1 MGTVLMFDH
10 RTYAR
15 GYTYC
20 SSYLGQPGAALLT
33 LLPVLACVVRAHQ
46 FTQNALLKRP
56 QACTQVPL
64 GWTRASEYPTL
75 VAPWLHGEPHQSRE
89 ECLAAF
95 ATGKPPRR
103 WPHVYTGNV
112 AQGAAMFRPA
122 LPALPAVPS
131 TALARVLTG
140 IDEFDAAPCATAWL
154 LQELPGR
161 GRQMIHEHEFI
172 ADSEKYCTN
181 RSSAYAGSAAALA
194 AEAATVADHQD
205 LMLGDML
212 GSLRRRLRRL
222 ASGLEMS
229 RLAATA
235 TSNPGYGLRVP
246 ELAMDATHAVPK
258 AAQAARRDYSLA
270 RTERKRRAHATE
282 A

>member
-33 LLPVLACVVRAHQ
+33 PLPVLACVVRAHQ

-75 VAPWLHGEPHQSRE
+75 VAPWLHGESHQSRE

-161 GRQMIHEHEFI
+161 GRQMIHEFI
-172 ADSEKYCTN
+172 ADGEKYCTS
-181 RSSAYAGSAAALA
+181 RSSTYAGSAAALA

>member
-1 MGTVLMFDH
+1 V
-10 RTYAR
+10 RI
-15 GYTYC
+15 
-20 SSYLGQPGAALLT
+20 SSA
-33 LLPVLACVVRAHQ
+33 
-46 FTQNALLKRP
+46 QNALLKRP

-140 IDEFDAAPCATAWL
+140 IDEFDAAPCATVWL

-161 GRQMIHEHEFI
+161 GRQIDTWI
-172 ADSEKYCTN
+172 YRRIVRGYRTS
-181 RSSAYAGSAAALA
+181 RSSTYAGSAAALA

-205 LMLGDML
+205 HMLGDML

>member
-1 MGTVLMFDH
+1 MGTLLMFDH

-15 GYTYC
+15 SYTHC
-20 SSYLGQPGAALLT
+20 SSYVRQPGASLLT
-33 LLPVLACVVRAHQ
+33 LPPLLTYVRAHQ

-56 QACTQVPL
+56 QARAQVPL

-75 VAPWLHGEPHQSRE
+75 VAPRLHGEPHQSRE

-112 AQGAAMFRPA
+112 AQGAAMFRRA

-154 LQELPGR
+154 LDELPGR
-161 GRQMIHEHEFI
+161 GRQI
-172 ADSEKYCTN
+172 
-181 RSSAYAGSAAALA
+181 
-194 AEAATVADHQD
+194 V
-205 LMLGDML
+205 
-212 GSLRRRLRRL
+212 
-222 ASGLEMS
+222 
-229 RLAATA
+229 
-235 TSNPGYGLRVP
+235 
-246 ELAMDATHAVPK
+246 
-258 AAQAARRDYSLA
+258 
-270 RTERKRRAHATE
+270 
-282 A
+282 